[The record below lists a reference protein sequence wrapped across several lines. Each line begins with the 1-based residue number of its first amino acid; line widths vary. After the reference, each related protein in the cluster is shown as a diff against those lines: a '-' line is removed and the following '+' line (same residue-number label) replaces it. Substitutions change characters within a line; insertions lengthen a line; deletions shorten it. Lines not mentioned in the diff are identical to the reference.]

1 MFHMWSMEFK
11 LLLFI
16 VFTFCN
22 CGGCALVCGN
32 LLGMFFVLER
42 GNSTCLGSEV
52 TWVVG
57 SWAQHWVKS
66 NNSMKARAM
75 QVRWHYFDSDI
86 GWLTQALLCWLSLVH
101 LLLCWRS
108 FVEMWVGSRCH
119 LLFGS
124 RSDFSSNSIL
134 TFSVKSI
141 SYLPSS
147 AQDKWEEN
155 RKLQR
160 SSVGN

>member
-1 MFHMWSMEFK
+1 MEFVK
-11 LLLFI
+11 K
-16 VFTFCN
+16 FTPPDFHVKKFSPSIPPN
-22 CGGCALVCGN
+22 
-32 LLGMFFVLER
+32 F
-42 GNSTCLGSEV
+42 NSFSKKK
-52 TWVVG
+52 
-57 SWAQHWVKS
+57 QKKWVKIEKFTPLAT
-66 NNSMKARAM
+66 NFTLPAVTALTNSISVKARAM